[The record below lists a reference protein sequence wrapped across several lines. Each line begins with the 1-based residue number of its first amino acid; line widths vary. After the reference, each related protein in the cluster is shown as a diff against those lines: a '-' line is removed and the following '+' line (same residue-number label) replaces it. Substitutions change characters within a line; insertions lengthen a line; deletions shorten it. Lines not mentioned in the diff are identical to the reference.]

1 VVCSLERGIERIHAS
16 LNIQTCILRRIEPR
30 RAIEMYI
37 WFFVCAACMFIAIIL
52 HFKSVE
58 HVKLQK
64 KYGKERGARIGE
76 ILGAVS
82 GTMEFVFLIGL
93 WISPQPKFVIP
104 IFSNL
109 TFSVADISIP
119 LLNLVVSLSLII
131 PGAWIAIWAVRAT
144 GLEVA
149 ETHGAPRKLETTGAY
164 SIVRHPQYFG
174 WILAHIGM
182 SILFSVSYSM
192 LFTPILLAL
201 IYLISKKEEEEL
213 IREFGDEYE
222 DYKRNVSMLMPRL

>member
-1 VVCSLERGIERIHAS
+1 VKHGMSELYA
-16 LNIQTCILRRIEPR
+16 
-30 RAIEMYI
+30 
-37 WFFVCAACMFIAIIL
+37 WFLICVACMFIAVVL

-58 HVKLQK
+58 HIKLQK
-64 KYGKERGARIGE
+64 NYGKKRGIRFGKIF
-76 ILGAVS
+76 GAIS

-93 WISPQPKFVIP
+93 WISPQPKFAVP

-109 TFSVADISIP
+109 ALSVVDISIP

-149 ETHGAPRKLETTGAY
+149 ETHCTPIKLTSLGAY
-164 SIVRHPQYFG
+164 LIVRHPQYLG

-192 LFTPILLAL
+192 LFTPVLIAL
-201 IYLISKKEEEEL
+201 IYLISKKEEQEL
-213 IREFGDEYE
+213 IKEFGKEYE
-222 DYKRNVSMLMPRL
+222 DYEKRVPMLIPRL

>member
-1 VVCSLERGIERIHAS
+1 
-16 LNIQTCILRRIEPR
+16 
-30 RAIEMYI
+30 M
-37 WFFVCAACMFIAIIL
+37 AIIL

-64 KYGKERGARIGE
+64 KYGKKKGTRIGE
-76 ILGAVS
+76 ILGTVS

-93 WISPQPKFVIP
+93 WISPQPKFI
-104 IFSNL
+104 ILMFSKL
-109 TFSVADISIP
+109 TFPVGDISIP
-119 LLNLVVSLSLII
+119 LLNLAVSLPLIL
-131 PGAWIAIWAVRAT
+131 PGAWIAIWAVRAI
-144 GLEVA
+144 GLDVA
-149 ETHGAPRKLETTGAY
+149 KTHGAPRKLETAGAY

-182 SILFSVSYSM
+182 STLFSVSYSM

-213 IREFGDEYE
+213 IKEFGNEYE
-222 DYKRNVSMLMPRL
+222 DYKKNVPMLMPRL

>member
-1 VVCSLERGIERIHAS
+1 
-16 LNIQTCILRRIEPR
+16 
-30 RAIEMYI
+30 MYI
-37 WFFVCAACMFIAIIL
+37 WFFVCATCMFIAIIL

-76 ILGAVS
+76 VLGAVS
-82 GTMEFVFLIGL
+82 GTMEFVFLVGL
-93 WISPQPKFVIP
+93 WISPQPKFTIP

-109 TFSVADISIP
+109 TFPVAGILIP
-119 LLNLVVSLSLII
+119 FLNLVVSLSLII

-144 GLEVA
+144 GLKVA

-174 WILAHIGM
+174 WILAHIGI

-213 IREFGDEYE
+213 IKEFGNEYE
-222 DYKRNVSMLMPRL
+222 DYKKNVPMLMPRL

>member
-1 VVCSLERGIERIHAS
+1 
-16 LNIQTCILRRIEPR
+16 
-30 RAIEMYI
+30 
-37 WFFVCAACMFIAIIL
+37 MFIAIIL

-58 HVKLQK
+58 YVKLQK
-64 KYGKERGARIGE
+64 KYGKEKGTRVGK

-93 WISPQPKFVIP
+93 WISPQPKFTIP

-109 TFSVADISIP
+109 TFLFADISIP
-119 LLNLVVSLSLII
+119 LLNLVVSLSLIM
-131 PGAWIAIWAVRAT
+131 PGAWIAIWA
-144 GLEVA
+144 
-149 ETHGAPRKLETTGAY
+149 GAY

-182 SILFSVSYSM
+182 SVLFSVSYSM

-213 IREFGDEYE
+213 IREFGNEYE
-222 DYKRNVSMLMPRL
+222 DYKKNVLMLMPRL